1 VVFDEGL
8 AERIRT
14 RSAPVDEDLAASAS
28 SLGIAVRSLFSF
40 AFLCGLCLEGISG
53 LNCMSENG

>member
-40 AFLCGLCLEGISG
+40 ACFAFLYGLCVERVSG
-53 LNCMSENG
+53 